1 MLKTARYLIVLGAGL
16 SASAI
21 VGWFLLRENKKGR
34 APNGTTPKTAELEEA
49 AHIVL
54 PFNPS
59 EENEEE
65 AAPADDDL
73 TQINDIGPRFA
84 EALRRAGITRFAQLA
99 KETPEGLAERLAP
112 MINVRAQRIRNND
125 WIGQAAQLARNE

>member
-1 MLKTARYLIVLGAGL
+1 MLKTARNLIVLGAGL

-21 VGWFLLRENKKGR
+21 VGWFLLRETKKGR
-34 APNGTTPKTAELEEA
+34 APNGANKTTELEEA

-54 PFNPS
+54 PFNPI
-59 EENEEE
+59 EEDEVVNV
-65 AAPADDDL
+65 ADDDL

-99 KETPEGLAERLAP
+99 EETPEGLAERLAP

-125 WIGQAAQLARNE
+125 WIGQAAQFARNE